1 MRYSMSDQNRSTAYV
16 LSTQLW
22 QLLVPQ
28 AGYNVYLMISAL
40 VWVAGGGHLSRILGH
55 LTFPSVSPGAARR
68 QSGGSQEAPLGLATR
83 HHHLPRLQVISITLL
98 HCLWC
103 GQTKCTHLKWISSM
117 RASKGQNMLKILLV
131 YLKLS
136 ILRCTV
142 IRLLFLSI
150 FKHRMH
156 QF

>member
-1 MRYSMSDQNRSTAYV
+1 MSDQNRSTAYV

-83 HHHLPRLQVISITLL
+83 HHHLHSIQVISIT
-98 HCLWC
+98 
-103 GQTKCTHLKWISSM
+103 
-117 RASKGQNMLKILLV
+117 
-131 YLKLS
+131 
-136 ILRCTV
+136 
-142 IRLLFLSI
+142 
-150 FKHRMH
+150 
-156 QF
+156 